1 VGGGAYET
9 DPPVIWAGPGR
20 CDQELLVRLRGFRL
34 AAHSLARVW
43 MVVQAA
49 RPGRFAITGHL
60 VRYSQA
66 GTRYQQLIPEGYQ
79 GTVRRT
85 APFIP
90 ICWRRRGA

>member
-1 VGGGAYET
+1 M
-9 DPPVIWAGPGR
+9 
-20 CDQELLVRLRGFRL
+20 RLRGFRL